1 MLLAIDVGN
10 SNTSIGVFEGD
21 TLRGEL
27 RLSTRRDWTRDEFAI
42 KLERAL
48 GLAGL
53 AFDAI
58 RESVLA
64 CVVPPVEGPIRA
76 ALERYVGVD
85 TLVVGPGIDVGMP
98 VLYEPAK
105 DVGAD
110 RLVAAIAAHR
120 RYAQLPSPSSG
131 ARQGDRDGGG
141 PGAGLHQ
148 TVEMMSGADKAA
160 IIIVDFGTATTFD
173 VVSPTP
179 EYLGGV
185 IAPGVGISADAL
197 FRRAAKL
204 PRVDVVKPEAV
215 VGRNTVDAIRSGLF
229 WGYVGLVEGVL
240 TRIRAE
246 IDGPARVIATG
257 GLARTVALETEAI
270 DVVDDNL
277 MLEGLRILYEINRG
291 G

>member
-1 MLLAIDVGN
+1 MLTVSARVALTLGLDPSGPAGLTARDGSRDGGLPDTVSRAPRHMLLAIDVGN

-131 ARQGDRDGGG
+131 ARQGDRD
-141 PGAGLHQ
+141 
-148 TVEMMSGADKAA
+148 
-160 IIIVDFGTATTFD
+160 
-173 VVSPTP
+173 
-179 EYLGGV
+179 
-185 IAPGVGISADAL
+185 
-197 FRRAAKL
+197 
-204 PRVDVVKPEAV
+204 
-215 VGRNTVDAIRSGLF
+215 
-229 WGYVGLVEGVL
+229 
-240 TRIRAE
+240 
-246 IDGPARVIATG
+246 
-257 GLARTVALETEAI
+257 
-270 DVVDDNL
+270 
-277 MLEGLRILYEINRG
+277 
-291 G
+291 

>member
-1 MLLAIDVGN
+1 MLLAVDVGN
-10 SNTSIGVFEGD
+10 SNTSLGVFEGD
-21 TLRGEL
+21 KLRCEL
-27 RLSTRRDWTRDEFAI
+27 RLATRRDWTRDEFAI

-48 GLAGL
+48 SLQGL
-53 AFDAI
+53 AFGAI
-58 RESVLA
+58 RQSVLA

-85 TLVVGPGIDVGMP
+85 TLVIGPGVDTGMP

-120 RYAQLPSPSSG
+120 RYALT
-131 ARQGDRDGGG
+131 QGR
-141 PGAGLHQ
+141 
-148 TVEMMSGADKAA
+148 ERSA

-179 EYLGGV
+179 EYLGGI

-204 PRVDVVKPEAV
+204 PRVDVVKPATV

-240 TRIRAE
+240 RRIRSE
-246 IDGPARVIATG
+246 LEWDARVIATG
-257 GLARTVALETEAI
+257 GLARKVAHETDAI

-277 MLEGLRILYEINRG
+277 MLDGLRILYELNRSAG

>member
-10 SNTSIGVFEGD
+10 SNTSIGVFQGE
-21 TLRGEL
+21 TLRCEL
-27 RLSTRRDWTRDEFAI
+27 RLATRRDWTRDEFAI

-48 GLAGL
+48 SLQGYGFA
-53 AFDAI
+53 AI
-58 RESVLA
+58 RQAVLA
-64 CVVPPVEGPIRA
+64 CVVPAVEGPIRA

-85 TLVVGPGIDVGMP
+85 TLVVGPGVETGMP

-110 RLVAAIAAHR
+110 RIVAAIAAHR
-120 RYAQLPSPSSG
+120 RYAHQP
-131 ARQGDRDGGG
+131 DG
-141 PGAGLHQ
+141 
-148 TVEMMSGADKAA
+148 KAA

-173 VVSPTP
+173 LVSPKP
-179 EYLGGV
+179 EYLGGI

-197 FRRAAKL
+197 FHRAAKL
-204 PRVDVVKPEAV
+204 PRVDVVKPASV

-240 TRIRAE
+240 GRIRSE
-246 IDGPARVIATG
+246 IEWEARVIATG
-257 GLARTVALETEAI
+257 GLARTVALETNAI

-277 MLEGLRILYEINRG
+277 MLEGLRLLYELNRAVPG
-291 G
+291 